1 MSLLLPSSGNDML
14 LPSSGN
20 DPDNSGNNSRVG
32 SDTASGPGSE
42 LPRIKSSFR
51 LCVLGLGLIAAAE
64 FGAGF
69 QSLALTDAC
78 TALGGLLLLRHDI
91 GAFARGLF
99 PLAILIALNLV
110 SEVTALLH
118 LLQGPAGPANFFSS
132 QCYVQMHQISK
143 EDVHGHI
150 NFCSWHTVFG
160 HLALCC
166 SIWLQF
172 RCLRCAWR
180 MAKSMQE
187 CLLAGMPLLDL
198 EGGANPSLTL
208 DEPVE
213 TGYVPYSGKAYHLG
227 D

>member
-1 MSLLLPSSGNDML
+1 MSLLMSSGGNDTL
-14 LPSSGN
+14 LPSRENDERSGN
-20 DPDNSGNNSRVG
+20 TPFAESN
-32 SDTASGPGSE
+32 TTPEAE
-42 LPRIKSSFR
+42 LPRIKMNFKLS
-51 LCVLGLGLIAAAE
+51 VLGLGLISAAE
-64 FGAGF
+64 FAAGF

-110 SEVTALLH
+110 SEVTALFH

-132 QCYVQMHQISK
+132 ECYVQVHRVGQ
-143 EDVHGHI
+143 EDVHSQV
-150 NFCSWHTVFG
+150 NLCSWHTVFG

-166 SIWLQF
+166 SIWLQV

-180 MAKSMQE
+180 LAKSMQE
-187 CLLAGMPLLDL
+187 SLLAGMPLLDL
-198 EGGANPSLTL
+198 EGGAAHGLSM
-208 DEPVE
+208 DQPVE
-213 TGYVPYSGKAYHLG
+213 SGYVPYSGKAYHLG